1 MPWLIWS
8 AAQTPLPSSL
18 SLFPPSAKANVE
30 QVWHT
35 NPLKIPCGH
44 VPKPN
49 QFFFLFRSFAL
60 TPRLLRLP
68 TPCPAPAPLC
78 CFLFSLL
85 AQHIRFYVNPCYL
98 FESVSFSFS
107 PRFRSRFVSPPPSFQ
122 LRQSGL
128 WRRNHAPFQPAPTA
142 LAIIQNQS
150 LWFWQLA
157 NFSLLY
163 HINFMSLVFSA
174 LHRGRESSSRSL
186 LSLSRTLRAAAL

>member
-8 AAQTPLPSSL
+8 AAQTPLHSS
-18 SLFPPSAKANVE
+18 PPSGKANVE

-49 QFFFLFRSFAL
+49 QFVFFSFFCFDTPLAASFYSLPCPSPSVLLPLLAVGATYSFLCESMLFIRISFVFASL
-60 TPRLLRLP
+60 SLSFRLP
-68 TPCPAPAPLC
+68 AP
-78 CFLFSLL
+78 
-85 AQHIRFYVNPCYL
+85 
-98 FESVSFSFS
+98 
-107 PRFRSRFVSPPPSFQ
+107 FQ

-128 WRRNHAPFQPAPTA
+128 WRRNHAPFQPTPTA

-163 HINFMSLVFSA
+163 HINFMSLVFAA
-174 LHRGRESSSRSL
+174 LHRDREGFSRSFL
-186 LSLSRTLRAAAL
+186 SLYLSLSRTLRAAAL